1 MPWAL
6 VQESRV
12 LFESRRRDPES
23 DLWYSE
29 GRRCDNNRSVV
40 VRWCS
45 EALVLHVHGVVGG
58 KYKRGRQPRQRPVRP
73 VETHAANYLSMA
85 FPTFTLDVS

>member
-1 MPWAL
+1 
-6 VQESRV
+6 
-12 LFESRRRDPES
+12 
-23 DLWYSE
+23 
-29 GRRCDNNRSVV
+29 VV